1 MITPSD
7 VRRDGLHVI
16 QVSDLAL
23 LVGNDGEGD
32 LATSDLVDISDPSLV
47 AAEGVGG

>member
-1 MITPSD
+1 MTPSD
-7 VRRDGLHVI
+7 GGRDDLHVI

-32 LATSDLVDISDPSLV
+32 LAASDLVNITDPSLV
-47 AAEGVGG
+47 AAKGVGG